1 MSRDGSS
8 LAVVFGISMLI
19 AAPDYLQ
26 FGWLRVKLALVGAL
40 IGYHLWCRNLMS
52 ALRDGRNTH
61 SQRWYRLFNEAPALL
76 LIAIVILAA
85 VKPW

>member
-1 MSRDGSS
+1 
-8 LAVVFGISMLI
+8 
-19 AAPDYLQ
+19 
-26 FGWLRVKLALVGAL
+26 
-40 IGYHLWCRNLMS
+40 MS

-76 LIAIVILAA
+76 LMAIVILAA